1 MALNHKFNRWRDGA
15 VQMIISTSLL
25 GLGTDYAAVRDV
37 INVDLPYT
45 MFDFQQQIDHGGHDI
60 LSARGTTLVL
70 EKEKAPFIQ
79 DDESNRLDLGK
90 TVLTEWGHSKDAAKK
105 PPLSQSPSPLH
116 PCATC
121 ELPAQTL
128 SAPQLLSIR
137 HSNHGRG
144 RACLLIHDPHPPRLH
159 PHPHLRRPDLERTL
173 FHPKSSPHATASS
186 SSTSHARDIT
196 YAPLAAAVRAC
207 QIILSTAL
215 TLTPAPPPRSSTNPA
230 RVFGAQ
236 PNLTKEPNRNPLPQA
251 GAQQQAPGRSLDSL
265 PAANAGN
272 TPKEVQAQGQAYEA
286 KRVAIRKAFDSALA
300 QLRGKCSAY
309 GDDDWS
315 AWHQDAFDFLEG
327 ICWFCLIPQ
336 DPRSCIDK
344 NLLKP
349 ALFAFLTAPTAD
361 GDNLHISHCPHV
373 PHDIFP
379 NVAEDLYSFREWCRK
394 ESWGPLL
401 NVHYPLLWL
410 IFQRHLVECPA
421 ELRAECPD
429 SPSCILPVDDG
440 TGSREWDSGIVNFK
454 LRPPAPRGGPSQQA
468 EAPRNGPSGEH
479 QGGSAPR

>member
-90 TVLTEWGHSKDAAKK
+90 TVLTEWGHSKDAAPIH
-105 PPLSQSPSPLH
+105 PPQQPRSRTGVPSNPR
-116 PCATC
+116 
-121 ELPAQTL
+121 PAPASTASA
-128 SAPQLLSIR
+128 SAPT
-137 HSNHGRG
+137 
-144 RACLLIHDPHPPRLH
+144 PPRFGANLV
-159 PHPHLRRPDLERTL
+159 P
-173 FHPKSSPHATASS
+173 PKVVPPRVNQTASS

-196 YAPLAAAVRAC
+196 YAPLAAAPSPSP
-207 QIILSTAL
+207 L
-215 TLTPAPPPRSSTNPA
+215 PPPPRSSTNPA

-300 QLRGKCSAY
+300 QLRGKCSACWTLGCLRLSR
-309 GDDDWS
+309 GDLLVLLDPPGGWRKRRL
-315 AWHQDAFDFLEG
+315 HMFTK
-327 ICWFCLIPQ
+327 

-429 SPSCILPVDDG
+429 SPSCILYFYFVVWFTAILRRFEEDH
-440 TGSREWDSGIVNFK
+440 EWPRA
-454 LRPPAPRGGPSQQA
+454 LRAQS
-468 EAPRNGPSGEH
+468 
-479 QGGSAPR
+479 